1 MQRAQGKT
9 WWWHT
14 GGPGKVLQL
23 SWVMEG
29 CPQGAHTSF
38 RMSGHR
44 AAWLHVGQG
53 TDGVALVLHIL
64 GGTVGCCHP
73 RGGTHPKL
81 LGAGCRKGQ
90 EQALGAGMW
99 EVECPPRTRVLF
111 TCVPTAAAA
120 RTPDGRL
127 KAPARPPALS
137 APSCVAGALAVL
149 PSRDTGLGA
158 AGAP

>member
-1 MQRAQGKT
+1 MQHAQGKT

-53 TDGVALVLHIL
+53 TVWGGSCLAYL
-64 GGTVGCCHP
+64 GGHS
-73 RGGTHPKL
+73 
-81 LGAGCRKGQ
+81 
-90 EQALGAGMW
+90 W
-99 EVECPPRTRVLF
+99 
-111 TCVPTAAAA
+111 
-120 RTPDGRL
+120 
-127 KAPARPPALS
+127 
-137 APSCVAGALAVL
+137 VL
-149 PSRDTGLGA
+149 PSQGRDTSQA
-158 AGAP
+158 AGWLVQEGAETSTGRWHVGG